1 MDMQRQ
7 FNGDAIR
14 QELVKQY
21 SKQARFLWIYF
32 RKIPDALFM

>member
-1 MDMQRQ
+1 MEVQRQQ

-21 SKQARFLWIYF
+21 RKLLFWVFLL
-32 RKIPDALFM
+32 K